1 LAADNWGLLILDSIW
16 ASEQLWGDDEM
27 KEVNRLPADISDHPN
42 HRSILLSWWL
52 EPWDIL
58 DLASRGNNS
67 NTPDLM
73 SLDNTSAVEL
83 LVVSELHA
91 WQVDRLDLVIQDSIL
106 VLEWFGVSVGSGY
119 PLSLDSN

>member
-1 LAADNWGLLILDSIW
+1 MSTLRLLT
-16 ASEQLWGDDEM
+16 E
-27 KEVNRLPADISDHPN
+27 
-42 HRSILLSWWL
+42 